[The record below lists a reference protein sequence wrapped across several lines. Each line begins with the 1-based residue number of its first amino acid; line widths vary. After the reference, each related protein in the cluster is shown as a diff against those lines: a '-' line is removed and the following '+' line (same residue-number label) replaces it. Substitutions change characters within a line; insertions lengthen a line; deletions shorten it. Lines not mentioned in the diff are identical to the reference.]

1 MRMNPLLTVT
11 AAIYG
16 VVGLGLLFAPD
27 ELLSAAAAPASPLV
41 VWLVQALGSALLAL
55 AFMNWMNRFTRTEGV
70 LGRPVLLPNLFFA
83 TTAFWLALGAWR
95 RSPGPVLLAAA
106 FVLGVLAIAF
116 GARMFARP
124 ASSREPSGG
133 S

>member
-1 MRMNPLLTVT
+1 VRINFLLTAA

-16 VVGLGLLFAPD
+16 VAGIALLFAPD
-27 ELLSAAAAPASPLV
+27 ELLAAAGAPSSQLV
-41 VWLVQALGSALLAL
+41 AWLAQALGSALFAL

-95 RSPGPVLLAAA
+95 REPGPVLLACAV
-106 FVLGVLAIAF
+106 VLGILAVAF
-116 GARMFARP
+116 GARLFGRAPQRD
-124 ASSREPSGG
+124 
-133 S
+133 